1 MSSVWSYADK
11 IKDGIKLS
19 GQCHQ
24 CKKIIICS
32 NRSTTTLKDHL
43 KTHGIFITADIE
55 QKKDKNNHEV
65 QSSRQKFKTMDKFLV
80 KQTLNE
86 IISDLATDGASI
98 RFITRNSFIRR
109 AIKKKGLICLF
120 NNATYNTG
128 LVRIL
133 DSCPAEDM
141 LIIIKNHLNDFGISL
156 DKDIVGSTQDGAAIN
171 KKFIRISNIIGQFC
185 FNHAIHLAVCDS
197 LYTNKQNNDEYTVED
212 SNHID
217 DEDTFEM
224 ATDFEIIETSI
235 DNIDHHHLLKISRK
249 IVKFIKIS
257 PIRNQIFQSKV
268 KSIYGKEIELHL
280 DVKHRWNSIP
290 TMISP
295 LIKTKAALFETFAEL
310 NSLPIINEL
319 DFEAL
324 EILEKAMDP
333 IRVTVLALSRQ
344 DATLLTADKAL

>member
-1 MSSVWSYADK
+1 MSISVDEF
-11 IKDGIKLS
+11 
-19 GQCHQ
+19 
-24 CKKIIICS
+24 
-32 NRSTTTLKDHL
+32 T
-43 KTHGIFITADIE
+43 
-55 QKKDKNNHEV
+55 
-65 QSSRQKFKTMDKFLV
+65 
-80 KQTLNE
+80 
-86 IISDLATDGASI
+86 SI
-98 RFITRNSFIRR
+98 RGRR
-109 AIKKKGLICLF
+109 YFGLNIHDSF

-212 SNHID
+212 SNDID

-235 DNIDHHHLLKISRK
+235 DNIDHHHLLKN
-249 IVKFIKIS
+249 IKKD
-257 PIRNQIFQSKV
+257 F

-344 DATLLTADKAL
+344 DATLLTADKALNFMISKLEQLK

>member
-1 MSSVWSYADK
+1 M
-11 IKDGIKLS
+11 KLL
-19 GQCHQ
+19 
-24 CKKIIICS
+24 IE
-32 NRSTTTLKDHL
+32 D
-43 KTHGIFITADIE
+43 FE
-55 QKKDKNNHEV
+55 QKKVNLCE
-65 QSSRQKFKTMDKFLV
+65 KFKQMVHDGRKLS
-80 KQTLNE
+80 
-86 IISDLATDGASI
+86 ISVDEFTSI
-98 RFITRNSFIRR
+98 RGRR
-109 AIKKKGLICLF
+109 YFGLNIHDSF

-133 DSCPAEDM
+133 GSCPAEDM

-212 SNHID
+212 SNDID

-257 PIRNQIFQSKV
+257 P
-268 KSIYGKEIELHL
+268 
-280 DVKHRWNSIP
+280 
-290 TMISP
+290 
-295 LIKTKAALFETFAEL
+295 
-310 NSLPIINEL
+310 
-319 DFEAL
+319 
-324 EILEKAMDP
+324 
-333 IRVTVLALSRQ
+333 
-344 DATLLTADKAL
+344 